1 MCVCVLWIWGSLLLV
16 LDFARPEHL
25 QKVSSLRS
33 ELAFCDQSPC
43 RRDAWRLSCKK
54 SSRSS
59 RSSSHLHC
67 GSAVEKSILLVPVDR
82 NGPALRFVLWNQ
94 QYRLG
99 QWLIHCWPRQL
110 TASGLQFS
118 ILLSFRSR
126 KFVTACDSF
135 CCRHPLGLGRLNRW
149 KHCKGPIIRRIWQGD
164 VDFNSNQTKLFH
176 GSMYICTM
184 LQ

>member
-1 MCVCVLWIWGSLLLV
+1 MVSPAQLIWIQPEVYVCVLWIWGSLLLV

-25 QKVSSLRS
+25 QKDQKVSSLRS

-43 RRDAWRLSCKK
+43 RRDAWQLSCKK

-118 ILLSFRSR
+118 ILQSFRSR
-126 KFVTACDSF
+126 KFVTACDSL
-135 CCRHPLGLGRLNRW
+135 CCRHT
-149 KHCKGPIIRRIWQGD
+149 
-164 VDFNSNQTKLFH
+164 F
-176 GSMYICTM
+176 
-184 LQ
+184 